1 MTAHV
6 VQFSGGIGS
15 FAAAVRVAEKH
26 GTDDLTLLI
35 ADTGIED
42 HDLWRFAYDTSRLLG
57 VPLTKVADGRTP
69 WQVFRDKKFLGN
81 DRLAPC
87 TRALKQIPCR
97 AWMEGHRDP
106 ANTLVYVGI
115 EPTVRDRARIPAIA
129 RAWKPWRTRF
139 PLCSKWEPPRTK
151 SELLQE
157 ARALGVTP
165 PRLYELGFSHNN
177 CGGTCVRAGMR
188 QWRHLLDVMPDRY
201 AYAEAQEEDLR
212 RLLGP
217 VTILRQRRKGVARP
231 LPLAELRR
239 AHQAAPM
246 LPDEREATTVHRD
259 ELMNEEVC

>member
-1 MTAHV
+1 MITHV

-26 GTDDLTLLI
+26 GTANLTLLI

-42 HDLWRFAYDTSRLLG
+42 PDLWRFADDTSRLLG

-69 WQVFRDKKFLGN
+69 WQVFRDKRFLGN

-87 TRALKQIPCR
+87 TRTLKQVPCR
-97 AWMEGHRDP
+97 AWMQAHTNP
-106 ANTLVYVGI
+106 ADTLVYIGI
-115 EPTVRDRARIPAIA
+115 EPTARDRARIPAIA
-129 RAWKPWRTRF
+129 RAWKPWHTRF

-151 SELLQE
+151 AELLQE
-157 ARALGVTP
+157 ARALGVPP

-188 QWRHLLDVMPDRY
+188 QWKHLLDVMPDRY

-217 VTILRQRRKGVARP
+217 VTILRQRHKGVSRP

-239 AHQAAPM
+239 QHQAAPM
-246 LPDEREATTVHRD
+246 LPVA
-259 ELMNEEVC
+259 

>member
-42 HDLWRFAYDTSRLLG
+42 HDLWRFADDTSRLLG
-57 VPLTKVADGRTP
+57 APLTKVTDGRTP

-97 AWMEGHRDP
+97 AWMEAHRDP
-106 ANTLVYVGI
+106 AHTLVYVGI

-151 SELLQE
+151 SERLQE
-157 ARALGVTP
+157 ARALGVAP

>member
-26 GTDDLTLLI
+26 GTADLTLLI

-42 HDLWRFAYDTSRLLG
+42 HDLWRFADETSRLLG

-69 WQVFRDKKFLGN
+69 WEVFRDRRFLGN

-87 TRALKQIPCR
+87 TRVLKQLPCR
-97 AWMEGHRDP
+97 TWMEKHADP
-106 ANTLVYVGI
+106 AHTLVYIGI
-115 EPTVRDRARIPAIA
+115 EPAARDRARITAIA

-139 PLCSKWEPPRTK
+139 PLCSKWERPLSK
-151 SELLQE
+151 AELLRE
-157 ARALGVTP
+157 ARALGVLP

-188 QWRHLLDVMPDRY
+188 QWKHLLEVMPDRY

-217 VTILRQRRKGVARP
+217 VSILRQRRKGVAHP
-231 LPLAELRR
+231 LPLIELRR
-239 AHQAAPM
+239 AHEATPM
-246 LPDEREATTVHRD
+246 LPGEQIPPAVDRDGTNAEVH
-259 ELMNEEVC
+259 

>member
-26 GTDDLTLLI
+26 GTANLTLLI

-42 HDLWRFAYDTSRLLG
+42 PDLWRFADDTSRLLG

-81 DRLAPC
+81 SRLAPC

-97 AWMEGHRDP
+97 KWMEAHRDP
-106 ANTLVYVGI
+106 AHTLVYIGI
-115 EPTVRDRARIPAIA
+115 EPTTRDRARMPAIA
-129 RAWKPWRTRF
+129 HAWKPSRTRF
-139 PLCSKWEPPRTK
+139 PLCSKWEPPLTK
-151 SELLQE
+151 KELLQE
-157 ARALGVTP
+157 ARALGVAP
-165 PRLYELGFSHNN
+165 PRLYELDFSHNN
-177 CGGTCVRAGMR
+177 CGGTCVKAGMS

-217 VTILRQRRKGVARP
+217 VAILRQQRKGVIRP

-239 AHQAAPM
+239 THQDAPM
-246 LPDEREATTVHRD
+246 LPDVRDTTTAGRD
-259 ELMNEEVC
+259 EMTKEGVR

>member
-1 MTAHV
+1 MTAHI

-15 FAAAVRVAEKH
+15 FAAAVRVAARH
-26 GTDDLTLLI
+26 GTDNLTLLI

-42 HDLWRFAYDTSRLLG
+42 PDLWRFAADTSRLLG

-69 WQVFRDKKFLGN
+69 WQVFHDKKFLGN

-87 TRALKQIPCR
+87 TMVLKQIPCR
-97 AWMEGHRDP
+97 SWMEKHAYP
-106 ANTLVYVGI
+106 ADTLVYIGI
-115 EPTVRDRARIPAIA
+115 EPTPRDKARIPAIA
-129 RAWKPWRTRF
+129 RNWKPWQTRF
-139 PLCSKWEPPRTK
+139 PLCSKWEPPLTK
-151 SELLQE
+151 AQLLQE
-157 ARALGVTP
+157 ARTLGVEP
-165 PRLYELGFSHNN
+165 PRLYDMGFAHNN

-217 VTILRQRRKGVARP
+217 VTILRQRRNRVSRP

-239 AHQAAPM
+239 SHESAPT
-246 LPDEREATTVHRD
+246 LPAV
-259 ELMNEEVC
+259 